1 MGQIAGER
9 GYDVTSGKREQE
21 TALSGGNVTT
31 VVRVGEYVHRV
42 VGPWSSTVHDLLRY
56 LEARGFD
63 GAPRFLGFDDLG
75 REVLTFMEGEVGR
88 YPLPSYMWSDQA
100 LTKAARLLCRYHDA
114 TTEYEPPEGALWQL
128 DGPHPHEVI
137 CHNDFAPY
145 NVVFVNGE
153 PRAIIDFDTA
163 GPGSRIWDVAYAVY
177 RFVPLAS
184 DEHSRTLG
192 LPRAAER
199 GRRLRLFCDAYGL
212 EQRHGL
218 LENVEHRL
226 EALCAFMAS
235 SAASGDVSYKKA
247 IEGGHLDLY
256 RGDIESLRRR
266 RAELEQSLL

>member
-1 MGQIAGER
+1 MWGSLRARE
-9 GYDVTSGKREQE
+9 DTMTPGKREQE

-31 VVRVGEYVHRV
+31 VVRVGEHVHRA
-42 VGPWSSTVHDLLRY
+42 VGPWSSIVHDLLRY

-63 GAPRFLGFDDLG
+63 GAPRFLGIDDLG
-75 REVLTFMEGEVGR
+75 REVLTFVEGEVGS

-100 LTKAARLLCRYHDA
+100 LTNAARLLRCYHDA

-128 DGPHPHEVI
+128 DAPHPHE
-137 CHNDFAPY
+137 
-145 NVVFVNGE
+145 VFVNGE

-177 RFVPLAS
+177 RFVPLTS
-184 DEHSRTLG
+184 DEHSRKLG
-192 LPRAAER
+192 LPRSAER

-212 EQRHGL
+212 EQRDEL
-218 LENVEHRL
+218 LENVERRL

-247 IEGGHLDLY
+247 IAG
-256 RGDIESLRRR
+256 
-266 RAELEQSLL
+266 